1 MKRFATLLFS
11 LLLTGCAAVAPPP
24 PPPPQLFQD
33 QLFGQPDADIGPDQ
47 IFALTDEMKHY
58 AHALLNVRA
67 KREPQL
73 VLFDALYKRDLL
85 QLEYDSTMT
94 RNAAQTFAARRG
106 NCLSLVVMT
115 AAMAREMAMTVQYQ
129 TVTTEESWSRSGN
142 LYFASGHV
150 NLVLGRPRMQDVHS
164 VESNQY
170 MVVDFEPPAETKN
183 LVTVEIPERRII
195 AMFMNNRAA
204 ESLSRNELQR
214 AYWWARK
221 AAEADPAFF
230 SPYNTLA
237 IVYQHHGNLPQA
249 ETALRYANALQ
260 PNNTIA
266 MFNLAQVLD
275 GLGRPLEALAMREQL
290 ARLEPY
296 PPFHFFHLGQQAMQ
310 NGDYKKARKLF
321 AREVERAPYYH
332 EFHFWLAVASYQLGD
347 LDTADKH
354 MKLARDNSTTRN
366 DHELYA
372 AKLDKLRFQERQRNA
387 YSN

>member
-1 MKRFATLLFS
+1 MKRFAALFLSVLLA
-11 LLLTGCAAVAPPP
+11 GCASLAPP
-24 PPPPQLFQD
+24 PPPPQLFHD

-47 IFALTDEMKHY
+47 IFALTDEMKKY
-58 AHALLNVRA
+58 AHSLINSRA

-94 RNAAQTFAARRG
+94 RNAAQTFAARQG

-115 AAMAREMAMTVQYQ
+115 AAMAREMDMTVQFQ
-129 TVTTEESWSRSGN
+129 AVTTEESWSRSGN

-150 NLVLGRPRMQDVHS
+150 NLVLGKPRMLDVQS
-164 VESNQY
+164 VEPNQY
-170 MVVDFEPPAETKN
+170 MVVDFEPPADTRN
-183 LVTVEIPERRII
+183 LVTKEISERRII
-195 AMFMNNRAA
+195 SMFMNNRAA
-204 ESLSRNELQR
+204 ESLSRRELNR

-221 AAEADPAFF
+221 AAEADPTFF

-237 IVYQHHGNLPQA
+237 IVYQHHGNLQQA
-249 ETALRYANALQ
+249 EAALRYAHVLQ
-260 PNNTIA
+260 PNNTVA
-266 MFNLAQVLD
+266 MFNLVQVLD
-275 GLGRPLEALAMREQL
+275 GLGRPLEAAAMREEL

-296 PPFHFFHLGQQAMQ
+296 PPFHFFNLGQQAMKE
-310 NGDYKKARKLF
+310 GDYKKARKLF
-321 AREVERAPYYH
+321 AREVDRAPYYH

-347 LDTADKH
+347 LATADKH